1 MNIDQVKFVDASPV
15 VERIKRSLG
24 GLKYKEVL
32 TTAQLAEVLG
42 ISYGRLK
49 AAYTA
54 DPALTDYRLKVKL
67 LDRSNQVVWGSKKTI
82 EELKRRV
89 QQ

>member
-15 VERIKRSLG
+15 VERIKRSLS

-67 LDRSNQVVWGSKKTI
+67 FDRSNQVVWGSKKTI